1 MRWVKTFKSERS
13 AEALEWAVRRALFGD
28 GRLRD
33 FDAPRIHIRA
43 TPSGEVALWG
53 AVCSPETRVIAE
65 TDARSVDGVTSVCN
79 ELRTDE
85 DVTKQMLAIFQ
96 ADATLRGLA
105 KDSVVVRG
113 NAELRG
119 TASNGAQVTA
129 VKAVEA
135 IDGVRGI
142 DNHIQI
148 VAAAAA

>member
-1 MRWVKTFKSERS
+1 MRLFKTPSSTSS
-13 AEALEWAVRRALFGD
+13 ATAVEWAVRRALFGD

-43 TPSGEVALWG
+43 TPSGDVALSG

-65 TDARSVDGVTSVCN
+65 RVAMAVDGVTGVRN

-96 ADATLRGLA
+96 ADQTLRGLA

-113 NAELRG
+113 VAELRG
-119 TASNGAQVTA
+119 TASNDAQITA
-129 VKAVEA
+129 LKAVEA

-148 VAAAAA
+148 VAAAA